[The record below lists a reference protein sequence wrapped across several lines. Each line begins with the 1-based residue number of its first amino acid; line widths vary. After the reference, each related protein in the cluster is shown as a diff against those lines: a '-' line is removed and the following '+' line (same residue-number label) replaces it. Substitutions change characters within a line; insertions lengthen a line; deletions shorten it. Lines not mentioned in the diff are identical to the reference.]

1 MRRELFSRRRLGQF
15 QTFSLVLS
23 CAVWQCYAFSVWVY
37 YWISLC
43 IRMASEKVCSD
54 LPDLVSPTSRF
65 VNMTFVMKIVYGSW
79 LHQPKRKKGTIH
91 TLIYCRMDI
100 SSRKCS
106 RIHYSWCPTAFI
118 SLLISIMK
126 MLYHLSD
133 KNHLFQELKPWRPC
147 GTTLVLWFTNHSFL
161 YRKWYFSLDRPPAN
175 KSSHCWNAFRAAD
188 WRHHHISSYR
198 IRYPK

>member
-43 IRMASEKVCSD
+43 IRMSSEKVCSD

-65 VNMTFVMKIVYGSW
+65 VNMTFVMKTDIQIKRCAILSKSNVFITSQQTHTSSVSFGQNCTAKIVYR

-126 MLYHLSD
+126 ILYHFSD

-147 GTTLVLWFTNHSFL
+147 GTLLIL
-161 YRKWYFSLDRPPAN
+161 
-175 KSSHCWNAFRAAD
+175 
-188 WRHHHISSYR
+188 
-198 IRYPK
+198 

>member
-65 VNMTFVMKIVYGSW
+65 VNMTFVMKIVYGGW
-79 LHQPKRKKGTIH
+79 LHQPMGKKGTIH

-100 SSRKCS
+100 SSRKYS

-133 KNHLFQELKPWRPC
+133 KSHLFQELKPWRPC
-147 GTTLVLWFTNHSFL
+147 GTILIL
-161 YRKWYFSLDRPPAN
+161 
-175 KSSHCWNAFRAAD
+175 
-188 WRHHHISSYR
+188 
-198 IRYPK
+198 